1 MAIEPDDIHPER
13 ARLETLIAI
22 KTKQVARAAEKK
34 RAAERDM
41 DAALDGLEAARAEHD
56 AWVKANPDQQRSIF
70 EVLAA

>member
-1 MAIEPDDIHPER
+1 MTIEPDDIHPER

-34 RAAERDM
+34 RAAERELDEM
-41 DAALDGLEAARAEHD
+41 LDGLTDAQAEHD